1 MNRQEAVKE
10 RRRLRPDVPQKI
22 AVGAVALCMK
32 CPRAAICPT
41 KAPGE
46 CPLDL
51 AEQLIDDGGD
61 YAPPI
66 KTSYLQDLLDDS
78 KPTVKAN
85 LVRKPLP
92 PPSSI
97 SCSARSSGHSPGAL
111 VGQMAARGHF
121 IHNATAPTAI
131 FCGTSGRS
139 RRRSFTASCRFIQK
153 IPLCLCV
160 LALRRSQ
167 SVPAT
172 YRAQMLPN
180 RIVSTAHHLVYS
192 HLGKFFVQAPLGCVW
207 FDA

>member
-1 MNRQEAVKE
+1 MNRPELLKE
-10 RRRLRPDVPQKI
+10 RRGLRPDVPQKMAGN
-22 AVGAVALCMK
+22 AVSLCMR

-92 PPSSI
+92 PSRPVKAKPPTKPPVQTPVAKPVPIRKKQPKQPPKLRLSYPHDQVGEAFSDI
-97 SCSARSSGHSPGAL
+97 FYAPFSVRS
-111 VGQMAARGHF
+111 M
-121 IHNATAPTAI
+121 
-131 FCGTSGRS
+131 
-139 RRRSFTASCRFIQK
+139 
-153 IPLCLCV
+153 
-160 LALRRSQ
+160 
-167 SVPAT
+167 
-172 YRAQMLPN
+172 RAG
-180 RIVSTAHHLVYS
+180 IDKKS
-192 HLGKFFVQAPLGCVW
+192 
-207 FDA
+207 